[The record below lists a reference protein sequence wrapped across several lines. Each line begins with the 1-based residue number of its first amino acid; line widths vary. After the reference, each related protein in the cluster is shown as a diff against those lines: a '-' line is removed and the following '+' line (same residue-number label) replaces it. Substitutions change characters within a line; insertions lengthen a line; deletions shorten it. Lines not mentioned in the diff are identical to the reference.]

1 VTQQQSNTK
10 IWPAV
15 AAMGASVMGGGGA
28 AAAGGGLF
36 SGAAAAAGGI
46 GAGAISGAGGAGGSG
61 LLGGL
66 GGMDFLGAGM
76 QLLGG
81 VMNQRNDRKQNR
93 YARQLQR
100 EQMMAVRAAQRETL
114 RAGMQGQ
121 QDDYEREIMRNRSA
135 IAPYGE
141 MYSGPRFRTA
151 NPNAA
156 PYNPLMNEGHMFG
169 RLGEPLDTSNQ
180 NASFQGWQ
188 GGGIA

>member
-10 IWPAV
+10 TGWQAL
-15 AAMGASVMGGGGA
+15 G
-28 AAAGGGLF
+28 
-36 SGAAAAAGGI
+36 SGALSSGGNSLF
-46 GAGAISGAGGAGGSG
+46 GALGSSVGGSGSG